1 MLIVRQV
8 VNYFWQDPTF
18 ASALI
23 KEVGMWLVA
32 VALLIIVRMGECLPL
47 RSIGLGTARWWK
59 SVLWGLLLGIVCLLV
74 AVGLVALTGY
84 TGGELGKAME
94 KLPVWLISLI
104 VLRAGV
110 VEELCYRG
118 YAIERLH
125 ALGLP
130 RGLAAGVPLLIFGVG
145 HWTGGWANIV
155 IALVLGGIL
164 ALFFIWRR
172 DLAANMIGHWLVDF
186 VGNVLPNNSPARIVC
201 FPAGSL
207 TGGRKKPLKGLNVEA
222 DFNRPGWEP
231 GDFERHVNPASPMRV
246 SFNGRAVE
254 SIVQRRVF
262 ARIIS
267 TVVAVILIGTVLW
280 LKNQPQSTSGA
291 FPVVTDAVQNIRGAL

>member
-1 MLIVRQV
+1 VTWLGLFIALFGMLIVRQL
-8 VNYFWQDPTF
+8 VNLVWPNPTF

-23 KEVGMWLVA
+23 KEAGMWLVA
-32 VALLIIVRMGECLPL
+32 VVLLVIIRVGERLPL
-47 RSIGLGTARWWK
+47 GSIGLGTARWGK
-59 SVLWGLLLGIVCLLV
+59 SVVWGFLLGIVCLLV
-74 AVGLVALTGY
+74 GGGLVALTGY
-84 TGGELGKAME
+84 AGELGKAME
-94 KLPVWLISLI
+94 KLPVWLVSFI

-172 DLAANMIGHWLVDF
+172 DLVANMIGHWFVDF
-186 VGNVLPNNSPARIVC
+186 IGNVLPR
-201 FPAGSL
+201 L
-207 TGGRKKPLKGLNVEA
+207 
-222 DFNRPGWEP
+222 
-231 GDFERHVNPASPMRV
+231 V
-246 SFNGRAVE
+246 S
-254 SIVQRRVF
+254 
-262 ARIIS
+262 
-267 TVVAVILIGTVLW
+267 
-280 LKNQPQSTSGA
+280 
-291 FPVVTDAVQNIRGAL
+291 